1 MDSEAHVTPAPCT
14 YAIGDLHGEVSL
26 LRQLLLTLP
35 YREQDT
41 LVFLGDYMD
50 RGEDC
55 VALLHEIRGLSREH
69 ERTILLRGNHDSEW
83 LETWDGARFQGPPGI
98 DGSQEVW
105 DACDGRVPFE
115 VGYVLESTCIEY
127 EDEQAYYV
135 HAGLLPGMSFER
147 TPPITKLWGSRDFL
161 ESAYDWGKPVVFGH
175 WQLREPLLAPNKIGI
190 DTGAYHTGVLTAV
203 RLPDR
208 AIFQARR

>member
-1 MDSEAHVTPAPCT
+1 MQIEAEGMLAPCT

-55 VALLHEIRGLSREH
+55 VGLLRELRRLSREH

-83 LETWDGARFQGPPGI
+83 LDAWNGERFLAPPGI
-98 DGSQEVW
+98 DGAQEVW
-105 DACDGRVPFE
+105 DTCGGHVPFE
-115 VGYVLESTCIEY
+115 VGYVLEGTRIEY
-127 EDEQAYYV
+127 EDEHAYYV
-135 HAGLLPGMSFER
+135 HAGLMPGMSFER
-147 TPPITKLWGSRDFL
+147 TPPIIKLWGTRDFL
-161 ESAYDWGKPVVFGH
+161 ASAYDWGKPVVFGH
-175 WQLREPLLAPNKIGI
+175 RQLRQPLLLPNKIGV

>member
-1 MDSEAHVTPAPCT
+1 MEQEADLRPAPST

-26 LRQLLLTLP
+26 LRRLLLILP

-50 RGEDC
+50 RGEDS
-55 VALLHEIRGLSREH
+55 VALMRELLQLTREH

-83 LETWDGARFQGPPGI
+83 LEMWNGVRFQEPPGI

-105 DACDGRVPFE
+105 DACEGRVPFE
-115 VGYVLESTCIEY
+115 VGYVLEGTRIEY
-127 EDEQAYYV
+127 EDEYAYYA
-135 HAGLLPGMSFER
+135 HAGLAPGMSFER
-147 TPPITKLWGSRDFL
+147 TPPIIKLWGARDFL

-175 WQLREPLLAPNKIGI
+175 WQLRQPWLERNKIGV

-203 RLPDR
+203 RLPDC

>member
-1 MDSEAHVTPAPCT
+1 MEPELDLTRAPCT

-26 LRQLLLTLP
+26 LRQLLLLLP

-55 VALLHEIRGLSREH
+55 VALLRDLLQVSREH

-83 LETWDGARFQGPPGI
+83 LETWNGAHFQAPPGI
-98 DGSQEVW
+98 DGAQEVW
-105 DACDGRVPFE
+105 DACGGRVPFE
-115 VGYVLESTCIEY
+115 VGYVLESTRIEY
-127 EDEQAYYV
+127 EDEHAYYV
-135 HAGLLPGMSFER
+135 HAGLTPGMSFER
-147 TPPITKLWGSRDFL
+147 TPPIIKLWGARDFL
-161 ESAYDWGKPVVFGH
+161 TSAYIWGKPVVFGH
-175 WQLREPLLAPNKIGI
+175 WQLPQPLMLPTKIGI

>member
-1 MDSEAHVTPAPCT
+1 M
-14 YAIGDLHGEVSL
+14 
-26 LRQLLLTLP
+26 LLTLP

-55 VALLHEIRGLSREH
+55 VALMHELLRLSREH

-83 LETWDGARFQGPPGI
+83 LEVWDGARFQAPPGI

-115 VGYVLESTCIEY
+115 VGYILEGTRIEY
-127 EDEQAYYV
+127 EDEYAYYV
-135 HAGLLPGMSFER
+135 HAGLMPGMSFER
-147 TPPITKLWGSRDFL
+147 TPPIIKLWGARDFL

-175 WQLREPLLAPNKIGI
+175 WQLPQPLLMPNKIGV

>member
-1 MDSEAHVTPAPCT
+1 MRREPEFPPAPRT

-26 LRQLLLTLP
+26 LRQVLLILP

-55 VALLHEIRGLSREH
+55 VALIRELLRVSREH

-83 LETWDGARFQGPPGI
+83 LETWDGARFLAPPGI

-105 DACDGRVPFE
+105 DACNGRVPFE
-115 VGYVLESTCIEY
+115 VGYALEATRIEY
-127 EDEQAYYV
+127 EDEHGYYA
-135 HAGLLPGMSFER
+135 HAGLMPGMSFER
-147 TPPITKLWGSRDFL
+147 TPPLIKLWGARDFL
-161 ESAYDWGKPVVFGH
+161 TSAYDWGKPVVFGH
-175 WQLREPLLAPNKIGI
+175 WQLPQPLLAPNRIGV